1 MSLLKVVRASFA
13 AMMIAAASL
22 TATVPTAA
30 QAQAASAPEAAA
42 APKAAA
48 VAEEAVAGAP
58 PRRAICSRWPAS
70 MSCVPI
76 APSATTTR
84 EASASRRASTRAADA
99 DDDVCEAMDVL
110 PGVRRLSARRER
122 LRG

>member
-48 VAEEAVAGAP
+48 VAEEAVDNPYGLKALWSQGDFVADAAGAVFV
-58 PRRAICSRWPAS
+58 SEE
-70 MSCVPI
+70 I
-76 APSATTTR
+76 AWFPLDGLAGFNHGAGEPHGFVEVHSL
-84 EASASRRASTRAADA
+84 EANRH
-99 DDDVCEAMDVL
+99 
-110 PGVRRLSARRER
+110 RER
-122 LRG
+122 GHLVFR